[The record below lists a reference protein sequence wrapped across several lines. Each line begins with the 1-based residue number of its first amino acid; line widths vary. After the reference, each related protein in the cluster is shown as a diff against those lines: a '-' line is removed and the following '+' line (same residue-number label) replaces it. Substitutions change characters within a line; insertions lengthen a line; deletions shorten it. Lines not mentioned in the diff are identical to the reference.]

1 MNTVETDIRLL
12 VLTSHKLTQ
21 YSKSVSSPH
30 KPPLFVDKFPLAL
43 NIWIL
48 PRLYTTMNAGRCSI
62 CRQTPAVHSCPC
74 VSPSLII
81 CARCIEAHLQTT
93 GRHNPVPYER
103 TEPEGQVENEVCSV
117 CMIKTAVCFCLCS
130 TPLRKFCEQ
139 CDISHYQKAPL
150 MTHSKHPILAY
161 QAVATGQ
168 VPILTFCRKQFYI
181 NDLQFHIGEELTH
194 FDAFAKQ
201 TREELDEF
209 TSKVAAQRE
218 KILRDLETLRG
229 ELVLRLKDIQEVIAA
244 KRYAEAFEV
253 VTELDEYIK
262 EGYLTTAEYSLKM
275 FTGKHHLAEIC
286 ESLDK
291 AVVYELAP
299 NRLLEE
305 ADKGIIPVVNATNLR
320 LFHPAT
326 FQMNQ
331 IALSQVTKI
340 DQYTAYCYI
349 RTDTILCCGGGTCH
363 SEVYEINVKTG
374 RVETAPNMNSPR
386 YGAGI
391 WCTKKQIFVFGGC
404 SRASLNTA
412 EKYGLARK
420 PWVNIANVMPKAMN
434 AVSVCEHS
442 SGLYLSGFDG
452 TGASIVHFN
461 LDTEAFKLLRFDTPG
476 HSLLCCLEDELYYI
490 KQGTIETANLSRG
503 LDGLNFAV
511 TGTFPKVG
519 NGNYWL
525 CCPMKFKAGKL
536 VSVLNSLGTVTGLF
550 SFTPAKSQFTQVA
563 TFTY

>member
-1 MNTVETDIRLL
+1 
-12 VLTSHKLTQ
+12 
-21 YSKSVSSPH
+21 
-30 KPPLFVDKFPLAL
+30 
-43 NIWIL
+43 
-48 PRLYTTMNAGRCSI
+48 
-62 CRQTPAVHSCPC
+62 
-74 VSPSLII
+74 
-81 CARCIEAHLQTT
+81 
-93 GRHNPVPYER
+93 
-103 TEPEGQVENEVCSV
+103 
-117 CMIKTAVCFCLCS
+117 
-130 TPLRKFCEQ
+130 
-139 CDISHYQKAPL
+139 

-442 SGLYLSGFDG
+442 SGLYLSGSDTAG
-452 TGASIVHFN
+452 TATVHFN
-461 LDTEAFKLLRFDTPG
+461 LMTEVFQLMRYDPSFSVF
-476 HSLLCCLEDELYYI
+476 SLICCTGDELYHI
-490 KQGTIETANLSRG
+490 IPKNKETANLS
-503 LDGLNFAV
+503 DGPNGADFTL
-511 TGTFPKVG
+511 TPLSFPNSAG
-519 NGNYWL
+519 NCWQ
-525 CCPMKFKAGKL
+525 CCPMKRRGEVLLRVASFKSCAFYCFNPARSKL
-536 VSVLNSLGTVTGLF
+536 TSV
-550 SFTPAKSQFTQVA
+550 FTFGN
-563 TFTY
+563 